1 MKKIANILLS
11 VFILL
16 LFYLTKD
23 KSTLALTISF
33 SMYMLFYSLF
43 STTSIKDKL
52 EKYYNNK
59 SYYTVDKIFKYSV
72 IAVLLLGIILTTL
85 AYLIGNILDITN
97 LGIINISMS
106 ISLLTLVIL
115 KLISEYLYIL
125 GYKKISHNLINIYII
140 SSLVIGIIL
149 SFLLFKV
156 FNLDD
161 YLNFTLL
168 YVISIIVFIAIII
181 LLYILIIKGKKK
193 NIKTREEN
201 KVNYISEIKGT
212 IINNPV
218 RTVFNIIKVSYIYSS
233 IIILYYVLTNKY
245 NYDYET
251 VDTIITSTYFYGMII
266 VYCIYHFVSKKLDID
281 YNNIKDNFNSNINK
295 IITITLNLCI
305 LLAVLSIPINN
316 LLFASDYN
324 LLIGLIP
331 LLFFYILYDY
341 IININIKITKDK
353 NTIII
358 LLMGLLIKIV
368 FDLPFISSI
377 YRMGYMLTSGPILSI
392 ILGLI
397 VSIIMGLI
405 FIQKK
410 LKLNLLDNFTNILNI
425 IYESIIYTLILVIFT
440 LIVKVDRVGTLNNI
454 LIIIFYLFISILFSF
469 IKKILAKK

>member
-212 IINNPV
+212 IINNSV
-218 RTVFNIIKVSYIYSS
+218 RTAFNIIKVSYIYSS